1 MARLQKLPPVVLA
14 TPLVDGQAMLSSGP
28 AVRGVVLRGM
38 PIDAL
43 KRLPALA
50 GNVRAGTLDN
60 LSQSRQ
66 VAIGLRLAERYGI
79 GVGDPVTLIAPRGTV
94 TPFGTTPRI
103 KQFRVAAIFSI
114 GLSEYD
120 LNIMFSGLETA
131 QGFFSESA
139 QSGAIELI
147 LDDPDKVEAYRE
159 DLQNTA
165 GLDVSLVDWKQ
176 SNRTLAGALEVERN
190 VMFLILT
197 LILLVAAL
205 NIVSGLVMLVRDKH
219 RDIAVLR
226 SRGARRGMVL
236 RVFFITGASGG
247 VIGSLAGCG
256 LGVVFCAYIE
266 EIRQLLVM
274 ITGAQ
279 LFPAEVYF
287 LERMPARL
295 VMSDVLQVLSMAL
308 TLSFLSTLYPAGV
321 PPRSI
326 RWRPCAMNERFSL
339 RGIHQCFDR
348 PVGGEVLKGVDLT
361 IAAGETVALLG
372 RRVPANHV
380 CCILRGFW
388 KSRVQETFWLM
399 AARCQPMM
407 TACARARGYSILDLS
422 TSFIICYRS
431 SARLKMSCCH
441 CACAGRP
448 VTRRVQ
454 RPGIFWQNSA

>member
-1 MARLQKLPPVVLA
+1 MTRAFNRLEWQLAGRYLRARRRESFISIIAIISFLGIMLGVATLIVVMAVMNGFRADLLDRILGVSGHVVARPWNGQFEDRAATVARLQKLPPVVLA
-14 TPLVDGQAMLSSGP
+14 TPLVDGQAMMSSGQ

-38 PIDAL
+38 STDAL

-50 GNVRAGTLDN
+50 GNVRAGALDD
-60 LSQSRQ
+60 LSQSGR

-226 SRGARRGMVL
+226 SMGASRGMVL
-236 RVFFITGASGG
+236 RVFFITGASIG
-247 VIGSLAGCG
+247 VIGSLAGFG

-295 VMSDVLQVLSMAL
+295 VMSDILQVLSMAL
-308 TLSFLSTLYPAGV
+308 TLSFLSTLYPA
-321 PPRSI
+321 
-326 RWRPCAMNERFSL
+326 WRAASL
-339 RGIHQCFDR
+339 D
-348 PVGGEVLKGVDLT
+348 PVE
-361 IAAGETVALLG
+361 AL
-372 RRVPANHV
+372 RY
-380 CCILRGFW
+380 
-388 KSRVQETFWLM
+388 E
-399 AARCQPMM
+399 
-407 TACARARGYSILDLS
+407 
-422 TSFIICYRS
+422 
-431 SARLKMSCCH
+431 
-441 CACAGRP
+441 
-448 VTRRVQ
+448 
-454 RPGIFWQNSA
+454 

>member
-1 MARLQKLPPVVLA
+1 MTRAFNRLEWQLAGRYLRARRRESFISIIAIISFLGIMLGVATLIVVMAVMNGFRADLLDRILGVSGHVVVRPWNGQFEDRAASVARLQKLAPVVLA
-14 TPLVDGQAMLSSGP
+14 TPLVDGQAMLSSGQ

-38 PIDAL
+38 PTDAL

-50 GNVRAGTLDN
+50 GNVRAGALDN
-60 LSQSRQ
+60 LSQSGQ

-79 GVGDPVTLIAPRGTV
+79 GVDDPVTLIAPRGMV

-120 LNIMFSGLETA
+120 MNIMFAGLETA
-131 QGFFSESA
+131 QKFFSESD
-139 QSGAIELI
+139 QSGAIELT
-147 LDDPDKVEAYRE
+147 LDDPDNVEAYRE
-159 DLQNTA
+159 VLQNTA
-165 GLDVSLVDWKQ
+165 GADVSLVDWKQ
-176 SNRTLAGALEVERN
+176 ANRTLAGALEVERN

-226 SRGARRGMVL
+226 SMGASRGMIL
-236 RVFFITGASGG
+236 RVFFITGASIG
-247 VIGSLAGCG
+247 VIGSLAGFG

-295 VMSDVLQVLSMAL
+295 VMSDVVQVLSMAL
-308 TLSFLSTLYPAGV
+308 ILSFLSTLYPA
-321 PPRSI
+321 
-326 RWRPCAMNERFSL
+326 WRAASL
-339 RGIHQCFDR
+339 D
-348 PVGGEVLKGVDLT
+348 PVE
-361 IAAGETVALLG
+361 AL
-372 RRVPANHV
+372 RY
-380 CCILRGFW
+380 
-388 KSRVQETFWLM
+388 E
-399 AARCQPMM
+399 
-407 TACARARGYSILDLS
+407 
-422 TSFIICYRS
+422 
-431 SARLKMSCCH
+431 
-441 CACAGRP
+441 
-448 VTRRVQ
+448 
-454 RPGIFWQNSA
+454 

>member
-1 MARLQKLPPVVLA
+1 MTRAFNRLEWQLAGRYLRARRRESFISIIAIISFLGIMLGVATLIVVMAVMNGFRADLLDRILGVSGHVVVRPWNGQFEDRAASVARLQKLAPVVLA
-14 TPLVDGQAMLSSGP
+14 TPLVDGQAMLSSGQ

-38 PIDAL
+38 PTDAL

-50 GNVRAGTLDN
+50 GNVRAGGLDN
-60 LSQSRQ
+60 LSQSGQ

-79 GVGDPVTLIAPRGTV
+79 GVDDPVTLIAPRGMV

-120 LNIMFSGLETA
+120 MNIMFAGLETA
-131 QGFFSESA
+131 QKFFSESD
-139 QSGAIELI
+139 QSGAIELT
-147 LDDPDKVEAYRE
+147 LDDPDNVEAYRE
-159 DLQNTA
+159 VLQNTA
-165 GLDVSLVDWKQ
+165 GADVSLVDWKQ
-176 SNRTLAGALEVERN
+176 ANRTLAGALEVERN

-226 SRGARRGMVL
+226 SMGASRGMIL
-236 RVFFITGASGG
+236 RVFFITGASIG
-247 VIGSLAGCG
+247 VIGSLAGFG

-295 VMSDVLQVLSMAL
+295 VMSDVVQVLSMAL
-308 TLSFLSTLYPAGV
+308 TLSFLSTLYPA
-321 PPRSI
+321 
-326 RWRPCAMNERFSL
+326 WRAASL
-339 RGIHQCFDR
+339 D
-348 PVGGEVLKGVDLT
+348 PVE
-361 IAAGETVALLG
+361 AL
-372 RRVPANHV
+372 RY
-380 CCILRGFW
+380 
-388 KSRVQETFWLM
+388 E
-399 AARCQPMM
+399 
-407 TACARARGYSILDLS
+407 
-422 TSFIICYRS
+422 
-431 SARLKMSCCH
+431 
-441 CACAGRP
+441 
-448 VTRRVQ
+448 
-454 RPGIFWQNSA
+454 